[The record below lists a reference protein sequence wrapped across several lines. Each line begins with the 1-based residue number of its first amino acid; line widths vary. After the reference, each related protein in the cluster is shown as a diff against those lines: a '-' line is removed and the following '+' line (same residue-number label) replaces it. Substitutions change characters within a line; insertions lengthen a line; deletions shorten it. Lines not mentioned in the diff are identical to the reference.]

1 MKFGRTYNKG
11 KNEVF
16 VRDNEDG
23 SIDVISDDWK
33 EFEFVQSK
41 MFDMGFHLSE
51 VEEWDEG
58 EDMKIISRFSPEK
71 QIFN

>member
-58 EDMKIISRFSPEK
+58 EDMKIISRFSPEE
-71 QIFN
+71 QILN

>member
-58 EDMKIISRFSPEK
+58 EDMKIISRFSPEE

>member
-51 VEEWDEG
+51 VEEWDKG

>member
-1 MKFGRTYNKG
+1 MVN
-11 KNEVF
+11 NEVF

-23 SIDVISDDWK
+23 SIDVISNDWK
-33 EFEFVQSK
+33 EFELVQSK

-51 VEEWDEG
+51 VEEWDEE
-58 EDMKIISRFSPEK
+58 EDLKIISRFSPEE

>member
-1 MKFGRTYNKG
+1 MKFGRTYNKSN
-11 KNEVF
+11 NEVF

-23 SIDVISDDWK
+23 SIDVISNDWK
-33 EFEFVQSK
+33 EFELVQSK

-58 EDMKIISRFSPEK
+58 KDMKIISRFSPEE

>member
-33 EFEFVQSK
+33 EFKLVQSK

>member
-1 MKFGRTYNKG
+1 MKFGRTYNK
-11 KNEVF
+11 KDNEVF

-23 SIDVISDDWK
+23 SIDVISNDWK
-33 EFEFVQSK
+33 EFELVQSK

-58 EDMKIISRFSPEK
+58 KDMKIISRFSPEE

>member
-1 MKFGRTYNKG
+1 MKFGRTYNKSN
-11 KNEVF
+11 NEVF

-23 SIDVISDDWK
+23 SIDVISIDWK

-41 MFDMGFHLSE
+41 MFDMGFHLYE

-58 EDMKIISRFSPEK
+58 EDMKIISRFSPEE

>member
-16 VRDNEDG
+16 VRDIEDG
-23 SIDVISDDWK
+23 SIDVISDHWK

-41 MFDMGFHLSE
+41 MFDM
-51 VEEWDEG
+51 
-58 EDMKIISRFSPEK
+58 
-71 QIFN
+71 